1 MPDLRI
7 KAFYGTFENAV
18 KTQIQIAIPVN
29 VLAAIIRKQ
38 LRLPIS
44 RYTFLKIL
52 SISLFENM
60 PILRA
65 FAQLQDPS
73 IERRTEGCNYKNLLE

>member
-38 LRLPIS
+38 LRLRIC
-44 RYTFLKIL
+44 RYTILKIL
-52 SISLFENM
+52 SISLF
-60 PILRA
+60 
-65 FAQLQDPS
+65 
-73 IERRTEGCNYKNLLE
+73 